1 MKVRCIIFD
10 DVGLKLNKAEYNAF
24 LEQYLKV
31 NSFSKRDVVQIFAE
45 ASSFDYADDEV
56 DALYKEALNECG
68 YKKSVFVGQ
77 NASFT
82 KNNYFHIDAFTL
94 ADSEAMSF
102 APYFRNG
109 KLNLPCYSA
118 NNRREYVDRDY
129 FCEELSSE
137 DCYIAFADRG
147 FNDAYVFERKPYAS
161 YNEFVQEFKDK
172 FEKYLPKNFDWN
184 AHLGNFKCVFYK
196 S

>member
-1 MKVRCIIFD
+1 MGIRCIIFD
-10 DVGLKLNKAEYNAF
+10 DSGLRLSKEEYSAF
-24 LEQYLKV
+24 LEQYMCI
-31 NSFSKRDVVQIFAE
+31 NGFSRRDVVRIFAE
-45 ASSFDYADDEV
+45 TSNFDYEDDEV
-56 DALYKEALNECG
+56 DTLYVEALNECG
-68 YKKSVFVGQ
+68 YKKSIFAGQ
-77 NASFT
+77 SVSFT
-82 KNNYFHIDAFTL
+82 KNDYFRIDVFTP
-94 ADSEAMSF
+94 ADSDAMSF
-102 APYFRNG
+102 APYFRSG
-109 KLNLPCYSA
+109 KPNWPCYNA

>member
-1 MKVRCIIFD
+1 MKTRCVIFD
-10 DVGLKLNKAEYNAF
+10 DAGLKLNKAEYDA
-24 LEQYLKV
+24 LLKQYMSV
-31 NSFSKRDVVQIFAE
+31 NNLSKRDVVQTFAE
-45 ASSFDYADDEV
+45 TSNFDYEDDEA

-68 YKKSVFVGQ
+68 YKKSILAGQ
-77 NASFT
+77 NVPFT
-82 KNNYFHIDAFTL
+82 KSNYFRIDIFTP

-102 APYFRNG
+102 APYFCNE
-109 KLNLPCYSA
+109 KPNLPCYNA
-118 NNRREYVDRDY
+118 NNREEYVDRDY

-137 DCYIAFADRG
+137 KCYIAFADRG

-161 YNEFVQEFKDK
+161 YKEFVQEFKDK
-172 FEKYLPKNFDWN
+172 FEKYLPNGFDWD

>member
-1 MKVRCIIFD
+1 MKVRCVIFD
-10 DVGLKLNKAEYNAF
+10 DAGLKLNKAEYDAF
-24 LEQYLKV
+24 LERYMKV
-31 NSFSKRDVVQIFAE
+31 NALSKNDVVQIFAE
-45 ASSFDYADDEV
+45 TSNFDYADGEV
-56 DALYKEALNECG
+56 DELYAEALSECG
-68 YKKSVFVGQ
+68 YKKSILAGRK
-77 NASFT
+77 ASFT
-82 KNNYFHIDAFTL
+82 KSNYFRIDAFSP

-102 APYFRNG
+102 APYFHNG
-109 KLNLPCYSA
+109 KPNLPCYSA

-137 DCYIAFADRG
+137 NCYIAFADRG

-161 YNEFVQEFKDK
+161 YGEFVQEFKDK
-172 FEKYLPKNFDWN
+172 FGKYVPKEFDWG